1 MESKTKKRSMV
12 WMLLLLFFL
21 SWTLFFCMQSYPDND
36 FYNMAS
42 AGRWVVEHGIMRTN
56 PFFVEKG
63 WPTVL
68 QQWPY
73 AAALYQIYAWFGII
87 GLNVFVWIQGVIMAS
102 LGYAYMRIRGVTP
115 LTALCCAPLF
125 CLFMAGYINCRPE
138 MLSNSLILIQLISLE
153 KYAAEKE
160 LRFLL
165 PIPLVFWIEANVHTT
180 FWVFHVLF
188 LLPYCF
194 RFRKLQN
201 RSIGWK
207 AGLGILACSVPLV
220 FLNVY
225 GARAALLLFHS
236 GSVRKIQIGELLPI
250 DGLSVHMLYFLF
262 GVCLYFYLYR
272 KKLLNNVTV
281 PLFFVLS
288 VLYLAAQ
295 RCMIQFSLVLL
306 IMMADA
312 AVYRR
317 SKEDEIWAKGKE
329 SFQKKKRFY
338 VLSSAFLIG
347 TALLLTVSTSSGK
360 QGLDPKDDELT
371 PVQAA
376 EYLLEHEDPKTVKL
390 FTNFNNGGYMTWHGF
405 ENIYIEPKT
414 EPYLQFVNGK
424 KDVILEYSSLKK
436 KISAEEIEKILAPY
450 DFDYFIVDQ
459 FHPTLML
466 YMDMSEE
473 YEEILPQK
481 DDVLKNVTRYKLY
494 KKVRPAA

>member
-21 SWTLFFCMQSYPDND
+21 SWTLFFCMQGYPDND

-138 MLSNSLILIQLISLE
+138 MLSNSLILIQLIFLE
-153 KYAAEKE
+153 KYAAEKK

-188 LLPYCF
+188 LLPYCI
-194 RFRKLQN
+194 RFPKLQN
-201 RSIGWK
+201 RTIGWK
-207 AGLGILACSVPLV
+207 AGLGVLACSVPLV

-236 GSVRKIQIGELLPI
+236 GSVRKIQIGELQTI
-250 DGLSVHMLYFLF
+250 DGLSIHMLFFLF
-262 GVCLYFYLYR
+262 GVYLLLYLR
-272 KKLLNNVTV
+272 VKKQLSNVTLL
-281 PLFFVLS
+281 LFLVFGVM
-288 VLYLAAQ
+288 YLAAK
-295 RCMIQFSLVLL
+295 RCSIQFSLVLL

-317 SKEDEIWAKGKE
+317 NSEDEKWAKE
-329 SFQKKKRFY
+329 ENRIQKKRLFY
-338 VLSSAFLIG
+338 ILSGSFIIITGFVLAIFAG
-347 TALLLTVSTSSGK
+347 NMALETK
-360 QGLDPKDDELT
+360 PEDDELT
-371 PVQAA
+371 PIHAT

-390 FTNFNNGGYMTWHGF
+390 FTNFNNGGYMTWRGF

-414 EPYLQFVNGK
+414 EPYLQYVNGK

-473 YEEILPQK
+473 YEEILAQK

-494 KKVRPAA
+494 KKVRHEA

>member
-1 MESKTKKRSMV
+1 MSARKISMV
-12 WMLLLLFFL
+12 WVILLLFFL
-21 SWTLFFCMQSYPDND
+21 SWSLFFCMQGYPDND

-42 AGRWVVEHGIMRTN
+42 AGRWVAEHGIMRTN

-73 AAALYQIYAWFGII
+73 AALLYQIYDWFGVN
-87 GLNVFVWIQGVIMAS
+87 GLNFFVWIQSILMTA
-102 LGYAYMRIRGVTP
+102 LGYAYMRMRSIPP
-115 LTALCCAPLF
+115 LTALCCAPLLL
-125 CLFMAGYINCRPE
+125 LFMASYINCRPE

-153 KYAAEKE
+153 KYAAEKK

-165 PIPLVFWIEANVHTT
+165 PIPLVFWLEANVHTT

-201 RSIGWK
+201 RSVGWK
-207 AGLGILACSVPLV
+207 AELGVLACSVPLV

-236 GSVRKIQIGELLPI
+236 SPVRKLEIGELEPLHGI
-250 DGLSVHMLYFLF
+250 SYHMLIFLS
-262 GVCLYFYLYR
+262 GVCMFGYLLQQKR
-272 KKLLNNVTV
+272 LNNVTV
-281 PLFFVLS
+281 ILFSICS
-288 VLYLAAQ
+288 VLFLAAI

-306 IMMADA
+306 IMTADILCTRDSA
-312 AVYRR
+312 GA
-317 SKEDEIWAKGKE
+317 KTWKKWDERLR
-329 SFQKKKRFY
+329 KKKWFY
-338 VLSSAFLIG
+338 ALSSAFMIG
-347 TALLLTVSTSSGK
+347 TALLLTVSTCSGK
-360 QGLDPKDDELT
+360 RELNPKDETGT

-390 FTNFNNGGYMTWHGF
+390 FTNFNNGGYMTWCGF

-424 KDVILEYSSLKK
+424 KDVIREYSSLKK

-459 FHPTLML
+459 FHPGLML

-473 YEEILPQK
+473 YEEILAQK
-481 DDVLKNVTRYKLY
+481 DDVLKDMTHYKLY

>member
-153 KYAAEKE
+153 KYAAEKK

-201 RSIGWK
+201 RTIGWK

-236 GSVRKIQIGELLPI
+236 GSVRKIEIGELQTI
-250 DGLSVHMLYFLF
+250 GGLSLHMLVFLF
-262 GVCLYFYLYR
+262 GVYLFLYLR
-272 KKLLNNVTV
+272 GKKLLNNVTV
-281 PLFFVLS
+281 LLFFVFG
-288 VLYLAAQ
+288 VMYLAAQ
-295 RCMIQFSLVLL
+295 RCAIQFSLVLL

-317 SKEDEIWAKGKE
+317 NSEDEKWAKEENRIQRKRKFYLTAGGAIICLGCVLTCFAGKMALDIKAE
-329 SFQKKKRFY
+329 DDP
-338 VLSSAFLIG
+338 LI
-347 TALLLTVSTSSGK
+347 
-360 QGLDPKDDELT
+360 
-371 PVQAA
+371 PVHAA
-376 EYLLEHEDPKTVKL
+376 EYLLEHEDPKKVKV
-390 FTNFNNGGYMTWHGF
+390 FTDFNNGGYMTWRGF